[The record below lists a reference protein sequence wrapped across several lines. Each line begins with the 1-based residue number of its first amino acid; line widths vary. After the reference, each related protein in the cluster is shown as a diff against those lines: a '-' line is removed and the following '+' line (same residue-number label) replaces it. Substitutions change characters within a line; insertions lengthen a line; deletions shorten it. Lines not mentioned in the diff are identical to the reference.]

1 MSLDHRKSHDQCSVL
16 SLLKVGVETYNSFS
30 SDVCIF
36 SDFYFLGRL
45 LLTNKR
51 VQEDTGSKFHIYEI

>member
-16 SLLKVGVETYNSFS
+16 SLLKVETYNSFS